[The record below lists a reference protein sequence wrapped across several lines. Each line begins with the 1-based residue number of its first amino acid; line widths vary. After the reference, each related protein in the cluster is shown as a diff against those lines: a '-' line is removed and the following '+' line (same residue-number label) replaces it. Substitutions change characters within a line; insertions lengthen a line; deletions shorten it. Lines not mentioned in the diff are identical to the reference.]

1 MSFFNNNIRYEQRVK
16 IARRKSVV
24 VSLGITADVTKL
36 VLELFYKLQNSWR
49 CQFIDIIF
57 DLQRLSRK
65 GPTACALR
73 KSHSKN

>member
-36 VLELFYKLQNSWR
+36 VLELFLQ
-49 CQFIDIIF
+49 FA
-57 DLQRLSRK
+57 K
-65 GPTACALR
+65 
-73 KSHSKN
+73 

>member
-36 VLELFYKLQNSWR
+36 VLELFYNLQNR

-65 GPTACALR
+65 RPNA
-73 KSHSKN
+73 